1 MTSPDPDSIE
11 NALAEAHRL
20 QSQGRHVDAEHVC
33 RKVLTLHESAGIAAL
48 QSAHES
54 LIHSL
59 YAQRRFGEAYA
70 SFKQLLRSLPTSQ
83 DEEFDSIYLEALR
96 LTASPPVP
104 LRRRA
109 RYLELINIL
118 HRTLHLQGEVA
129 ECGCFM
135 GLSSY
140 LICRYLQLNDD
151 GFSGLGFQVFD
162 SFAGL
167 SIPTTEDS
175 SDEPEDESAALDVMR
190 QPGAFQAPLEHV
202 RRSLSR
208 FPDIDFRPGWI
219 PASLQGLPEAR
230 YRFVHVDVDLYEPT
244 RGALEYFHRRLVP
257 GGLIVSD
264 DYGWPG
270 ARRALTEFTK
280 SRGIALEVN
289 EMGQAVIAA

>member
-1 MTSPDPDSIE
+1 MTDPDLIAS
-11 NALAEAHRL
+11 ALAEAHRL
-20 QSQGRHVDAEHVC
+20 QSEGLFTEAERIC
-33 RKVLTLHESAGIAAL
+33 RKSLSRQEPGDAAVL
-48 QSAHES
+48 QSVHEL

-59 YAQRRFGEAYA
+59 YAQRRFGEAFA
-70 SFKQLLRSLPTSQ
+70 SFKQLLLSLPSSE

-96 LTASPPVP
+96 ATASPPVP
-104 LRRRA
+104 LRRRT

-118 HRTLHLQGEVA
+118 HRTLHLAGDVA

-140 LICRYLQLNDD
+140 LLCRYLQLNDD
-151 GFSGLGFQVFD
+151 AFTGRNFHVFD

-167 SIPTTEDS
+167 STPTAQDDTDAPG
-175 SDEPEDESAALDVMR
+175 DDNAALAVMR
-190 QPGAFQAPLEHV
+190 QPGAFKAPIEHV
-202 RRSLSR
+202 RRSLAR

-244 RGALEYFHRRLVP
+244 RGALEYFHPRLVP

-270 ARRALTEFTK
+270 ARRALTEFTR

-289 EMGQAVIAA
+289 AMGQAVIAA